1 MTSREHFE
9 NSAAEVG
16 RLDRDE
22 LVRRIQTFKGR
33 FKLDFTNDYLNSL
46 TTKTQASFRSKYRS
60 LDVLLIDDI
69 QFLAGKEST
78 QDEFFYTFNELHL
91 SQRQIVLACDR
102 HPKELGRL
110 KERLISRLVGG
121 MTIDVGPADFE
132 MRLAILKVKCEQKGL
147 QLSDEIVSYI
157 AQSCT
162 SGARELEGFLISVL
176 PLIKLSGNK
185 IGLEEIKAH
194 INKNQSPIRQKPT
207 PEKIIE
213 AVCSHFKLN
222 PDALCGPSR
231 KASLI
236 LPRQI
241 LMYFLRKELHL
252 PLEQVGRFVGG
263 RDHSTIIYGIDKIEK
278 IIPQNRSWQDEI
290 LRIKSFFYNN

>member
-1 MTSREHFE
+1 M
-9 NSAAEVG
+9 
-16 RLDRDE
+16 
-22 LVRRIQTFKGR
+22 
-33 FKLDFTNDYLNSL
+33 
-46 TTKTQASFRSKYRS
+46 
-60 LDVLLIDDI
+60 
-69 QFLAGKEST
+69 
-78 QDEFFYTFNELHL
+78 
-91 SQRQIVLACDR
+91 C
-102 HPKELGRL
+102 
-110 KERLISRLVGG
+110 
-121 MTIDVGPADFE
+121 
-132 MRLAILKVKCEQKGL
+132 
-147 QLSDEIVSYI
+147 
-157 AQSCT
+157 
-162 SGARELEGFLISVL
+162 
-176 PLIKLSGNK
+176 
-185 IGLEEIKAH
+185 LEEIKAH